1 MIKIDFFNGIT
12 EDFTVVL
19 ANRNLDKQGKISNTS
34 DFVYSGKLNSADEIS
49 FNVYKYLDGEKEK
62 LWDDIC
68 DLKLIWVNEAKQYFQ
83 IKVSK
88 SESNSNV
95 KKVVGVSLCEAELS
109 QTYIRNMEINSED
122 DIARPDYVVTKFY
135 DPDNHDAS
143 LLHRILS
150 IAPHYTIKYVDKSLY
165 NIQRTF
171 SIDDKSIYDFL
182 LNECAEQIGCI
193 FQFDSTNRSIS
204 VYDLYTVCQDCGY
217 RGEYLDVCPEC
228 GSTNLYSFGEDT
240 TILVDSEHLTDEI
253 NFETDVDSIKN
264 CFKLKAGDEIM
275 DAAIIACNPNGSD
288 YIYYFSEQQKLDM
301 PDTLKEKLEA
311 YDVLVKGYENEYQTL
326 SKDLYDC
333 IDKIL
338 YYQSSMM
345 PNIEMP
351 EVTASTEAA
360 KLTVENLSPIGL
372 SAVDNYTSVQT
383 VNSAIIN
390 FAKTIVKTGY
400 VRVEIENSRFHYIS
414 ANVGEWVGNFKVTNY
429 SNEEDIA
436 YSDVIGILITAN
448 YQTFLQQ
455 KILKNISDNDTTD
468 SVYNVLCIEDLDNF
482 KQALTLYSYNRLES
496 FADAIQGVLN
506 VLINENQGNIE
517 SEYYNE
523 FYVPYFNKLLA
534 CQSEMNIRSSTISE
548 YETKQQTISKRQS
561 EIRKALNLREFLGD
575 NLYKLFCAYRREDT
589 YKNENFI
596 SDGLNNSEILSKA
609 KECIHLAKQEIVKSG
624 EYQHSISA
632 NLYNLLLIDKFA
644 PLRDSFELGNWIR
657 CKVDDCIY
665 RMRLIAYEINGNSLS
680 NINTEFSDISK
691 ISNGISDIKDILQ
704 KTQSIAS
711 SYQYI
716 SKQAEQSEKT
726 NNKLAN
732 IEKDGLNSALINIKN
747 SDNQEFVID
756 RHGILCREYDDVS
769 DKYSNEQLKIIN
781 NQIVMTED
789 NWQTA
794 TLAIGKHKYVY
805 YDKYSETF
813 KNAIGYGVSSKF
825 LNAPYIYGGQIIAG
839 DLYSDNYSVKNRQ
852 GSYMNLR
859 DGTFS
864 LGGGNLS
871 WDGNALSVK
880 SKETLGIMS
889 SGDIYEYNN
898 EYGEINYYDYGEPQP
913 DESIAALEIYLDLA
927 TGKLYRYNRYDFDDE
942 GFWSLLTVLPK
953 KNDILFEN
961 KVSKGDVSSQIS
973 IESGEVSLKGNRFT
987 VESDNFKLSGS
998 GEANLIGTMQ
1008 TKNEN
1013 GSYINVSGHNITFY
1027 SDNNETFGIGR
1038 VASTSDPNIV
1048 ASCLYTTS
1056 SGILFGV
1063 GSSTSGKTSYY
1074 VMNNGSTIK
1083 NSTSRH
1089 IFEGDARFLNS
1100 IYTTH
1105 LKIFDDTSG
1114 ESSYDGSCNLYR
1126 ITYSDGNYGVGL
1138 NGKGLYVYG
1147 ELACSGTKY
1156 RLVDT
1161 ENYGTVG
1168 MNAVES
1174 ASAHFTD
1181 FGSGVVIND
1190 KCYVYIDSVFM
1201 ETIDTNEEYQV
1212 LITRTSEKETSWVE
1226 KHSNYFIVHGESGA
1240 TFDWMLIAKQK
1251 GYQLTRMERVDITD
1265 NNGIQYDES
1274 IFYQDDYPAMQ
1285 SESYANEIDEQIQSV
1300 EDSLINYVIDKNNE
1314 QNTIFE

>member
-19 ANRNLDKQGKISNTS
+19 ANRNLDKQGKISNIS
-34 DFVYSGKLNSADEIS
+34 DFVYSAKLNSADEIS
-49 FNVYKYLDGEKEK
+49 FSVYKYLNGKKEE
-62 LWDDIC
+62 LWDNIC
-68 DLKLIWVNEAKQYFQ
+68 DLKLVWVNEIKQYFQ

-88 SESNSNV
+88 TESNSNV

-122 DIARPDYVVTKFY
+122 DIARPDYVVTKFF

-143 LLHRILS
+143 LLHRVLS
-150 IAPHYTIKYVDKSLY
+150 IVPHYTIKYVDKSLY

-217 RGEYLDVCPEC
+217 RGEYLDICPEC

-240 TILVDSEHLTDEI
+240 TILIDSEHLTDEI

-264 CFKLKAGDEIM
+264 CFKLKTGDEMM
-275 DAAIIACNPNGSD
+275 DAAVVACNPNGSD

-301 PDTLKEKLEA
+301 PDALKEKLDA
-311 YDVLVKGYENEYQTL
+311 YDVLVSSYENEYQTL

-345 PNIEMP
+345 PNIEMS

-360 KLTVENLSPIGL
+360 KLTTENLSPVGL
-372 SAVDNYTSVQT
+372 STVDRNTSVYT

-390 FAKTIVKTGY
+390 FVKVIVKTGY
-400 VRVEIENSRFHYIS
+400 VKVEIENSNYKYIGS
-414 ANVGEWVGNFKVTNY
+414 NIGEWTGNFKVTNY
-429 SNEEDIA
+429 SDENDIA
-436 YSDVIGILITAN
+436 YSETIGILITAN
-448 YQTFLQQ
+448 YKTFLQQ
-455 KILKNISDNDTTD
+455 KILKNIYDNDDAD
-468 SVYNVLCIEDLDNF
+468 SIYDVLGIENLDNF

-496 FADAIQGVLN
+496 FADAIQGVLD
-506 VLINENQGNIE
+506 VLINENQGSID
-517 SEYYNE
+517 SEYYDE
-523 FYVPYFNKLLA
+523 FYTSYYNKLQA
-534 CQSEMNIRSSTISE
+534 CQAEMNIRSATIIE
-548 YETKQQTISKRQS
+548 YETRQQEISKTQS
-561 EIRKALNLREFLGD
+561 AIRNILDLREFLGD
-575 NLYKLFCAYRREDT
+575 TLYKLFCAYRREDT

-596 SDGLNNSEILSKA
+596 SDGLTNSEILSKA
-609 KECIHLAKQEIVKSG
+609 KEFIHLAKQEIVKSG

-632 NLYNLLLIDKFA
+632 NLYNLLVIPKFE
-644 PLRDSFELGNWIR
+644 PLRDHFELGNWMR
-657 CKVDDCIY
+657 CKVDDTICKL
-665 RMRLIAYEINGNSLS
+665 RLTAYEINGKSLS
-680 NINTEFSDISK
+680 NINTEFSDVMKTS
-691 ISNGISDIKDILQ
+691 SGISDIKNILQ
-704 KTQSIAS
+704 NTQSIAT
-711 SYQYI
+711 SYQYV
-716 SKQAEQSEKT
+716 SKQAEQAEKI
-726 NNKLAN
+726 NSQLIDIENK
-732 IEKDGLNSALINIKN
+732 GLNSALINIKN
-747 SDNQEFVID
+747 SDNQELIID
-756 RHGILCREYDDVS
+756 KHGALCRKYDDVL
-769 DKYSNEQLKIIN
+769 DKYDDEQLKIIN

-825 LNAPYIYGGQIIAG
+825 LNAPYIYGGQIISG

-1181 FGSGVVIND
+1181 FGSGVIINN

-1274 IFYQDDYPAMQ
+1274 IFYQDDYSAMQ
-1285 SESYANEIDEQIQSV
+1285 SESYANEIAEQIQSV
-1300 EDSLINYVIDKNNE
+1300 EDSLINDVIDKNNE
-1314 QNTIFE
+1314 QNTIF